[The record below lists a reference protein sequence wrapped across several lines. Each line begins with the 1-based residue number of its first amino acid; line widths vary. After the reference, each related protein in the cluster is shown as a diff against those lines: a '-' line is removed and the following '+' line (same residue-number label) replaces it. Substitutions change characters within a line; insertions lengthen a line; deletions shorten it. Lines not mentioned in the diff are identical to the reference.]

1 MIRKAL
7 LYKSRS
13 IVTDLLQLHGTGPLG
28 SVLIIKS
35 VFLSRNQNAEKD

>member
-1 MIRKAL
+1 MTGKSL

-13 IVTDLLQLHGTGPLG
+13 IVTDMLQLGGTAPLG
-28 SVLIIKS
+28 SVSIIKS